1 MLTLYVFQREIWS
14 NVSLDLDSPAQLVV
28 TPWSQAGRGHLAI
41 QSTGSRW
48 YSAGSAEDLGVRQLA
63 GPSRAAL
70 QDQSVARPLALQ
82 FEDAEASGELAA
94 GPSRQESAAP
104 QVNMVNND
112 SEDGSVFGDG
122 GEDWGLGVVV
132 AGQLVTE
139 DQWLAQLTRTPA
151 VRLHRIVNWGQEG
164 ESPPSAA
171 AADRP
176 TASEDEWSGDES
188 PRVSVQGS
196 AGQPKACMR
205 HSACSP
211 ADPQASPLP
220 DAVGLAGGKAPQ
232 RRSKVGYFL
241 LID

>member
-14 NVSLDLDSPAQLVV
+14 NVSLDLDSPAQLEV
-28 TPWSQAGRGHLAI
+28 TPWDQAGRGHLAI

-94 GPSRQESAAP
+94 GSQQEHVAP
-104 QVNMVNND
+104 GLNIVDCSD
-112 SEDGSVFGDG
+112 SEDEGVGDG
-122 GEDWGLGVVV
+122 VEDWGLGVVV
-132 AGQLVTE
+132 AGQLLTE

-151 VRLHRIVNWGQEG
+151 VRLNRLVNRGQEG
-164 ESPPSAA
+164 ELSPSAA
-171 AADRP
+171 AADQS

-188 PRVSVQGS
+188 PQVSVQGS
-196 AGQPKACMR
+196 AGQPPACMR
-205 HSACSP
+205 QTACSP
-211 ADPQASPLP
+211 AGPQASPLP
-220 DAVGLAGGKAPQ
+220 DAVGLAGGKVPQ